1 MNNNQIDV
9 LRGCASIQTLKRGT
23 AEEEKE
29 KALRCLETKNFNL
42 TKEVERLKA
51 QAKRQRYVT
60 AELEKWTL
68 RTFVAVATVDVAI
81 VIALFFALAR

>member
-1 MNNNQIDV
+1 MEV
-9 LRGCASIQTLKRGT
+9 VRKGYVEMPTLIRGT

-29 KALRCLETKNFNL
+29 KALRCLESKNFAL
-42 TKEVERLKA
+42 SRDIDGLKL
-51 QAKRQRYVT
+51 QVKRQKRML

-68 RTFVAVATVDVAI
+68 RTFVAVATVDAAI

>member
-1 MNNNQIDV
+1 MEDIRKNFV
-9 LRGCASIQTLKRGT
+9 AMPTLIRGT

-29 KALRCLETKNFNL
+29 KALRCLETKNFTL

-81 VIALFFALAR
+81 VIALFFALAK

>member
-1 MNNNQIDV
+1 MEV
-9 LRGCASIQTLKRGT
+9 VRKGYVEMPTLTRGT

-29 KALRCLETKNFNL
+29 KALRCLESKNFAL
-42 TKEVERLKA
+42 SRGVDGLKL
-51 QAKRQRYVT
+51 QVKRQKRII

-68 RTFVAVATVDVAI
+68 RTFVAVAAVDAAI

>member
-1 MNNNQIDV
+1 MEV
-9 LRGCASIQTLKRGT
+9 VRKGYVEMPTLIRGT

-29 KALRCLETKNFNL
+29 KALRCLESKNFAL
-42 TKEVERLKA
+42 SREVERLKA

>member
-1 MNNNQIDV
+1 MEEVRKNFV
-9 LRGCASIQTLKRGT
+9 AMPTLIRGT
-23 AEEEKE
+23 AKEEED

-42 TKEVERLKA
+42 AKEVEKLKA

-81 VIALFFALAR
+81 VIVLFFALAK

>member
-1 MNNNQIDV
+1 MEEVRKNFV
-9 LRGCASIQTLKRGT
+9 AMPTLIRGT

-29 KALRCLETKNFNL
+29 KALRCLESKNFNL

-81 VIALFFALAR
+81 VIVLFFALAK

>member
-1 MNNNQIDV
+1 MEEVRKNFV
-9 LRGCASIQTLKRGT
+9 AMPTLIRGT

-29 KALRCLETKNFNL
+29 KALRCLESKNFNL

-68 RTFVAVATVDVAI
+68 RTFVAVAAVDVAI
-81 VIALFFALAR
+81 VIALFFALAK

>member
-1 MNNNQIDV
+1 MEVVRKNFV
-9 LRGCASIQTLKRGT
+9 AMPTLIRGT

-29 KALRCLETKNFNL
+29 KALRCLETKSFNL
-42 TKEVERLKA
+42 TKEVERLKT

-68 RTFVAVATVDVAI
+68 RTFVAVVVVDVAI
-81 VIALFFALAR
+81 VIALFFALAK

>member
-9 LRGCASIQTLKRGT
+9 IRGCASIQTLKRGT

-29 KALRCLETKNFNL
+29 KALRCLESKNFAL
-42 TKEVERLKA
+42 SREVERLKA

-81 VIALFFALAR
+81 VIALFFALAK

>member
-1 MNNNQIDV
+1 MEVVRKNFV
-9 LRGCASIQTLKRGT
+9 AMPTLIRGT

-29 KALRCLETKNFNL
+29 KALRCLETKNFAL
-42 TKEVERLKA
+42 GKEVERLKA

-68 RTFVAVATVDVAI
+68 RTFVAVAAVDVAI
-81 VIALFFALAR
+81 VIALFFALAK

>member
-1 MNNNQIDV
+1 MEEVRKNFV
-9 LRGCASIQTLKRGT
+9 AMPTLIRGT
-23 AEEEKE
+23 AEEEKD

-81 VIALFFALAR
+81 VIALFFALAK

>member
-1 MNNNQIDV
+1 MEEVRKNFV
-9 LRGCASIQTLKRGT
+9 AMPTLIRCT

-29 KALRCLETKNFNL
+29 KALRCLESKNFNL
-42 TKEVERLKA
+42 TKEVEKLKA

-81 VIALFFALAR
+81 VIALFFALAK

>member
-29 KALRCLETKNFNL
+29 KALRCLESKNFAL
-42 TKEVERLKA
+42 SREVERLKA
-51 QAKRQRYVT
+51 KAKRQRYVT

-81 VIALFFALAR
+81 VIALFFALAK

>member
-29 KALRCLETKNFNL
+29 KALRCLESKNFAL
-42 TKEVERLKA
+42 SREVERLKA

-60 AELEKWTL
+60 AELERWTL

-81 VIALFFALAR
+81 VITLFFALAK